1 MVRWVI
7 FFVFAVIVE
16 WYAYQAVRTA
26 FDNKWIQRI
35 YLVFSFVALAYIIYS
50 FTKFDRNV
58 GQNANTMFTLG
69 LFLLIYIPKLVIS
82 VFLLG
87 EDILRLFVGTYQ
99 HLTQSKPS
107 ETFLPERRKFLS
119 TLVLGIAA
127 IPFVSIIYGIF
138 QGRYNYRVIKQ
149 QVFFD
154 DLPEEFDGFTLVQL
168 SDIHSGSFDNPE
180 KIGYGIDLINE
191 QDFDLFVFTGDLVNT
206 HGSEMDNW
214 VELFSRIKKPEFGK
228 YSILGNHDYGEYVTW
243 PSDRDKILNFDYI
256 KGIHPKIGFNLLL
269 NQNVKLKKGNSEI
282 SLIGVENWGK
292 GFKQAGDLNKA
303 SEGLTKEDFKILLS
317 HDPSHWD
324 LEVKDHPL
332 NYHLTLSG
340 HTHGMQFGIEIPGV
354 FKWSPVQYVYRYWA
368 GLYKNASRYIY
379 VNRGFGY
386 HAYPGRVGI
395 WPEITLIELKKK
407 VNS

>member
-1 MVRWVI
+1 MRWLI
-7 FFVFAVIVE
+7 FLVFAVIVE
-16 WYAYQAVRTA
+16 WYSFQAVRTA

-35 YLVFSFVALAYIIYS
+35 YLLFSFLALAYIVYS

-58 GQNANTMFTLG
+58 GQNANTLFTLG
-69 LFLLIYIPKLVIS
+69 LALLIYVPKLLIS
-82 VFLLG
+82 IFLLA
-87 EDILRLFVGTYQ
+87 EDVLRIFVGIYQ
-99 HLTQSKPS
+99 YLTQTKPS
-107 ETFLPERRKFLS
+107 ESFLPERRKFLS
-119 TLVLGIAA
+119 TLALGIAA
-127 IPFVSIIYGIF
+127 IPFTSIIYGIF

-154 DLPEEFDGFTLVQL
+154 DLPEEFDGFILMQL

-180 KIGYGIDLINE
+180 KIKYGMDLINE

-214 VELFSRIKKPEFGK
+214 VELFSMIKQPKFGK
-228 YSILGNHDYGEYVTW
+228 YSVLGNHDYGEYVTW

-269 NQNVKLKKGNSEI
+269 NQNVKIKKGNAEI

-292 GFKQAGDLNKA
+292 GFKKAGDLKKA
-303 SEGLTKEDFKILLS
+303 SEGLNKEDFKILLS

-354 FKWSPVQYVYRYWA
+354 FKWSPAQYVYRFWA
-368 GLYKNASRYIY
+368 GLYENASRYIY

>member
-1 MVRWVI
+1 MRWLI
-7 FFVFAVIVE
+7 FLVFAVIVE
-16 WYAYQAVRTA
+16 WYSFQAVRTA

-35 YLVFSFVALAYIIYS
+35 YLLFSFLALAYIVYS

-58 GQNANTMFTLG
+58 GQNANTLFTLG
-69 LFLLIYIPKLVIS
+69 LALLIYVPKLLIS
-82 VFLLG
+82 IFLLA
-87 EDILRLFVGTYQ
+87 EDFLRIFVGIYQ
-99 HLTQSKPS
+99 YLTQTKPS
-107 ETFLPERRKFLS
+107 ESFLPERRKFLS
-119 TLVLGIAA
+119 TLALGIAA
-127 IPFVSIIYGIF
+127 IPFTSIIYGIF

-149 QVFFD
+149 KVFFD
-154 DLPEEFDGFTLVQL
+154 DLPEEFDGFTLMQL

-180 KIGYGIDLINE
+180 KIKYGIDLINE

-206 HGSEMDNW
+206 HGTEMDNW
-214 VELFSRIKKPEFGK
+214 VELFSMIKQPKFGK
-228 YSILGNHDYGEYVTW
+228 YSVLGNHDYGEYVTW

-269 NQNVKLKKGNSEI
+269 NQNVKIKKGNAEI

-292 GFKQAGDLNKA
+292 GFKKAGDLKKA
-303 SEGLTKEDFKILLS
+303 SEGLNKEDFKILLS

-354 FKWSPVQYVYRYWA
+354 FKWSPAQYVYRFWA
-368 GLYKNASRYIY
+368 GLYENASRYIY